1 MREFRGTW
9 VMCRTIGTGA
19 GACAGAGA
27 GVGGRVVSLYAYFF
41 LSGVVCRSERRC
53 G

>member
-19 GACAGAGA
+19 GAGA
-27 GVGGRVVSLYAYFF
+27 GGRVVSLYAYFF